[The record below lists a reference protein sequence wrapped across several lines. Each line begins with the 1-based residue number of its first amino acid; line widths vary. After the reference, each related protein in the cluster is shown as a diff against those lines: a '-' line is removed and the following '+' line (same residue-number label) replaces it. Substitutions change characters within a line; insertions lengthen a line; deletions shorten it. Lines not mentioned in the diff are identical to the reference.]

1 MSPVEI
7 GIREKRVV
15 LTYRSA
21 DNLVDLVFA
30 LNFAEE
36 RLEFD
41 LAHSLTAFDDGTAA
55 AARNGRERC
64 RFLWDYFGNGELQLW
79 KSESG
84 QLISRV
90 DAFIPLNMLGNLDG
104 HNAEMA
110 AWDKFI
116 ADREAAE
123 KHAME

>member
-1 MSPVEI
+1 MLERMSPVEI

-41 LAHSLTAFDDGTAA
+41 LTSSLTAFDNGTAS
-55 AARNGRERC
+55 AARNGKERC
-64 RFLWDYFGNGELQLW
+64 RFLWDYFGNGELQFW
-79 KSESG
+79 NSETG
-84 QLISRV
+84 ALISRV
-90 DAFIPLNMLGNLDG
+90 DAFIPLNMMGNLNA
-104 HNAEMA
+104 HNAEMT

-116 ADREAAE
+116 GDREAA
-123 KHAME
+123 AQ